1 MAGGGG
7 GGWDDVDVDVTVGGG
22 VLGPVVGWAVVVGG
36 VSGELGLGGGVAT
49 AVTHI
54 LCACVCVFWSMGRKT
69 SELK

>member
-7 GGWDDVDVDVTVGGG
+7 GGWDDVDVDVAVGGG
-22 VLGPVVGWAVVVGG
+22 VLGPVLGWAVVVGG
-36 VSGELGLGGGVAT
+36 VSGELGLGRGVAT

-54 LCACVCVFWSMGRKT
+54 FCVFWSMGGKT